1 MKSLSLVVLLSLV
14 FAGAAIAQQLPFSKA
29 SVTLP
34 QLAYSA
40 CAWGD
45 YDHDGDLDLAL
56 SGVEGNNPLSKI
68 FRNDNGNFTD
78 IQADLL
84 SLHYGSVEWG
94 DFDTDGDLDLLVT
107 GIESNGAPHTVIYK
121 NTNGSFADAGVILP
135 GIIDGQASWGD
146 FNNDGNLDILLA
158 GSGMAKIFRN
168 EGNGQFTDINAPFP
182 NLEAAMCSWND
193 YNSDGQAD
201 VLVCG
206 NTGGGMV
213 SKLFKNNHGIFSEV
227 IISPEPFT
235 GLYGGSAKW
244 ADMDNDGDQDLVI
257 AGMDL
262 YVDGYFIIYRNDGTD
277 HFTKFQNTSATLL
290 NPYFDLGDYDA
301 DGLIDI
307 ALMGTISGCGGP
319 AATRLLK
326 NLGSMNFE
334 DVSTLLPGFKLGG
347 LTWGDYNNDGYN
359 DLLFTGLDV
368 FEVPKTEVYL
378 NNLGDT
384 SVIAINTPPS
394 PPLNPGASM
403 EAGKLTLHW
412 NSSFDAQTPKNA
424 LTYNVRIGTLPD
436 SHEIMSPLAVL
447 YNGYRTIAAPGNA
460 SADTSWII
468 TGIPSGTYY
477 FSVQAIDNGFMPG
490 AFSSPYMFS
499 YAAVGVDSYLQP
511 TFSITPNPCHDRLTI
526 HDTESINAS
535 SGFRILNAS
544 GKIMLEGINSAIINV
559 TSWPEGIYFLQKTSG
574 RETTTVRFFKN

>member
-135 GIIDGQASWGD
+135 GIIDGQASWSD
-146 FNNDGNLDILLA
+146 F
-158 GSGMAKIFRN
+158 
-168 EGNGQFTDINAPFP
+168 
-182 NLEAAMCSWND
+182 
-193 YNSDGQAD
+193 
-201 VLVCG
+201 
-206 NTGGGMV
+206 
-213 SKLFKNNHGIFSEV
+213 
-227 IISPEPFT
+227 
-235 GLYGGSAKW
+235 
-244 ADMDNDGDQDLVI
+244 
-257 AGMDL
+257 
-262 YVDGYFIIYRNDGTD
+262 
-277 HFTKFQNTSATLL
+277 
-290 NPYFDLGDYDA
+290 
-301 DGLIDI
+301 
-307 ALMGTISGCGGP
+307 
-319 AATRLLK
+319 
-326 NLGSMNFE
+326 
-334 DVSTLLPGFKLGG
+334 
-347 LTWGDYNNDGYN
+347 NNDGYN